1 MCFYLRTYFSNWN
14 SWWTFRT
21 HLWYIQIYFYYIFLV
36 FLTGLIKAISS
47 AILGGAVVLGMST
60 FFSVILALVF
70 IFCLKKNDVDSNA
83 NEQQSHQ
90 HRRQHKQTR
99 HSNQN
104 QNQNRPVKREQRFP
118 QEVVVISGANRSDQ
132 QRRSN
137 VYDKQMYSP
146 PIHTSEL
153 TNGTNAGYGRQMPP
167 SSVNTSISGY
177 LNQSNGTINHQ
188 QPMNANDRRST
199 YNRH

>member
-90 HRRQHKQTR
+90 Q
-99 HSNQN
+99 
-104 QNQNRPVKREQRFP
+104 REQRFP

-199 YNRH
+199 YTRH